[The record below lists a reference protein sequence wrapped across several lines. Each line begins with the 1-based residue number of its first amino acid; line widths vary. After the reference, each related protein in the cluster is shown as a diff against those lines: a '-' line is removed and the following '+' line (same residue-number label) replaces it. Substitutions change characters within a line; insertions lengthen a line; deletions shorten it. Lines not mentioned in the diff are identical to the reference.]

1 MTKEELIEQ
10 LADKQHASW
19 ACWMQYLFSSCD
31 PNPDGSLT
39 IPCGLVDRWQK
50 QIDTS
55 YSDLSER
62 KKRADRDEVAH
73 ILSIIEAYKIQSLT
87 KEERQPIL

>member
-1 MTKEELIEQ
+1 VTKEELIEQ
-10 LADKQHASW
+10 LADKQHAHE